1 MGSWLILVRRH
12 PVKIPVLNYHSVSAR
27 PEWLRIG
34 DQVSLTPAVFEHQL
48 AYLKR
53 HGYRSLFISE
63 AHRLLAGNGHSEPRA
78 KCVALTFDDGYAD
91 NWVAAFPLLRKYGMK
106 ATIFVSTA
114 FVGDADGCR
123 ETIEGRPRGGWGA
136 LDWTGYLTW
145 PELKA
150 MRDSGLVE
158 VQCHGHEHT
167 RVFAG
172 SELKGFVGPGKPNL
186 WLYWNTRPEAR
197 VRWWR
202 ELDGDRSLW
211 GHPVFAQAPALAQRA
226 FRPDP
231 QAVAHML
238 SWARNAEAFSTPDW
252 ERRAREEWDRYG
264 RDSAGRGEW
273 ESRSDCDRRIEMD
286 LATARRTLREK
297 LGMESAILCWPEN
310 AFSIEAE
317 AIARR
322 LGCVATVSNRHDSR
336 NAPGEAPDRIVRV
349 FVGRCVPGVR
359 SPLCDMACFVLEMK
373 VFEGWY
379 LAYPLLFVLHRVR
392 VAARTARWLFAPA
405 AGLPIGNDR

>member
-1 MGSWLILVRRH
+1 
-12 PVKIPVLNYHSVSAR
+12 
-27 PEWLRIG
+27 
-34 DQVSLTPAVFEHQL
+34 
-48 AYLKR
+48 
-53 HGYRSLFISE
+53 
-63 AHRLLAGNGHSEPRA
+63 
-78 KCVALTFDDGYAD
+78 
-91 NWVAAFPLLRKYGMK
+91 
-106 ATIFVSTA
+106 
-114 FVGDADGCR
+114 
-123 ETIEGRPRGGWGA
+123 
-136 LDWTGYLTW
+136 
-145 PELKA
+145 
-150 MRDSGLVE
+150 
-158 VQCHGHEHT
+158 
-167 RVFAG
+167 
-172 SELKGFVGPGKPNL
+172 
-186 WLYWNTRPEAR
+186 
-197 VRWWR
+197 
-202 ELDGDRSLW
+202 
-211 GHPVFAQAPALAQRA
+211 
-226 FRPDP
+226 
-231 QAVAHML
+231 ML